1 MLASVPRL
9 LHIQPL
15 PQHLRIQKAVI
26 RQAAQTAQRTTPAP
40 AAPTVLDKLQSVDL
54 PSNVRLV
61 PYVPRKNRFWK
72 VCHTR
77 HWHSILTQVSK
88 EERDQLRAEFQ
99 EA

>member
-9 LHIQPL
+9 LHIRPL
-15 PQHLRIQKAVI
+15 PQNLRIHQAVT
-26 RQAAQTAQRTTPAP
+26 RQAAETAQRATPAP
-40 AAPTVLDKLQSVDL
+40 AAPTVLEKLQSVDL

-72 VCHTR
+72 V
-77 HWHSILTQVSK
+77 SK
-88 EERDQLRAEFQ
+88 EERDQLRAELQ